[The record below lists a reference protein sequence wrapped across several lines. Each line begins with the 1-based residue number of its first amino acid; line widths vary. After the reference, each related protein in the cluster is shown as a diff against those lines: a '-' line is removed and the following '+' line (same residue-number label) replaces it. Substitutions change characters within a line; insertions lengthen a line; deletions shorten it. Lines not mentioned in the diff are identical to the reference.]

1 MHSGGGRASGGSR
14 RPLPGDGA
22 VPGPPLAA
30 DGDDPGWIADYYRRL
45 RRATV
50 VPVDAA
56 DREVQYLRTW
66 AVGPLVP
73 RLALPPGRGK
83 TGVAANQAG
92 SDRTAPDLPATLVPR
107 LAAGVEPIGEYQGSG
122 LAEAT
127 YLVRNADGQVVHLSR
142 LLYLVVSAI
151 DGRRTVS
158 EVAAQVTVGFG
169 RTVSA
174 GNIEFL
180 LANKLLPL
188 GLLAAADPAAA
199 TGAPGQDAAL
209 LTLKLR
215 RTIVPEAGVQLLARV
230 FRPLFRPDLVTGMLA
245 TLVASDAWL
254 FGTGRLGSASR
265 YVLLHP
271 LLLLLVLGL
280 SVVSMLFHECGHA
293 AACRYGGARPG
304 VIGMGIYVLWP
315 AFFTDVT
322 DAYRLGRAGRIRT
335 DLGGVYFNA
344 IFVLLLTGIYL
355 GTGYAPLAAAVMLIH
370 LEILQQLMPSLRLDG
385 YFILADL
392 IGVPDLFRHIG
403 PTLRSLVPGRPANP
417 GLRKLK
423 RSARI
428 SVTIWVLIVVPVLFL
443 QLGWIILNGPR
454 LARTFTSSL
463 LAQLQAMTTQ
473 FGQHAI
479 AAGLLT
485 VISVVLL
492 VLPMAG
498 LAYVLLRTAHSTFRL
513 VVRATRRRPVLRIPA
528 VAATLLVAA
537 ALAAHWGILPV
548 KLHGAGPRSALAGQ
562 LTNAP
567 AGQLTGTRPVSGP
580 TPAPV
585 PAPAAAPA
593 PAATFTRPAS
603 RTASRVAARPAGR
616 TAKRSA
622 VRAALPPAVVLAPV
636 DAAGFDV
643 LESAQQDPGNED
655 SAEAQAAIDGNPATA
670 WHTEYYLGNPVFGGL
685 KKGSGL
691 IVDMGRAVR
700 ISSVTVTFGSVP
712 GADVSLEVGNHDTLS
727 AATLAT
733 FRTVAAAND
742 IGGTHTFTARHSARG
757 RYVLIWFTKLPPAGS
772 GQFAA
777 EIFSIVVRGWR

>member
-14 RPLPGDGA
+14 RPLSGDGA
-22 VPGPPLAA
+22 VPGPPLAE
-30 DGDDPGWIADYYRRL
+30 GDPGWIADYYRRL
-45 RRATV
+45 RRAAV

-66 AVGPLVP
+66 AVGPVVP
-73 RLALPPGRGK
+73 RLALPPGRRRA
-83 TGVAANQAG
+83 GVATDQPG
-92 SDRTAPDLPATLVPR
+92 SDQAAPDLAATLVPR

-127 YLVRNADGQVVHLSR
+127 FLVRNAGGQVVHLSR

-158 EVAAQVTVGFG
+158 EVAGQVTIGFG
-169 RTVSA
+169 RSVSA

-180 LANKLLPL
+180 LARKLVPL
-188 GLLAAADPAAA
+188 GLLAAAGPAAA
-199 TGAPGQDAAL
+199 GAPGQDAAL

-215 RTIVPEAGVQLLARV
+215 RTVVTEARVQVLARV
-230 FRPLFRPDLVTGMLA
+230 FSPLFRPDLVTGMLA

-315 AFFTDVT
+315 AFFTNVT
-322 DAYRLGRAGRIRT
+322 DSYRLGRAGRIRT

-344 IFVLLLTGIYL
+344 IFVLVLTGAYL
-355 GTGYAPLAAAVMLIH
+355 GTGYAPLASAVVLIH
-370 LEILQQLMPSLRLDG
+370 LEIIQQLMPSLRLDG

-392 IGVPDLFRHIG
+392 IGVPDLFRRIG
-403 PTLRSLVPGRPANP
+403 PTLRSLVPGRPADP
-417 GLRKLK
+417 GLGKLK

-443 QLGWIILNGPR
+443 QLGWVILNGPR
-454 LARTFTSSL
+454 LARTFASSL
-463 LAQLQAMTTQ
+463 LAQLQALTTQ
-473 FGQHAI
+473 FGHHAI

-485 VISVVLL
+485 VISTVLL

-498 LAYVLLRTAHSTFRL
+498 LSYVLLRTAGGTFRRVL
-513 VVRATRRRPVLRIPA
+513 VATRRRPVLRLPA
-528 VAATLLVAA
+528 VVATLLTAA

-548 KLHGAGPRSALAGQ
+548 KIHGAGPRPALAGH
-562 LTNAP
+562 LTAP
-567 AGQLTGTRPVSGP
+567 APS
-580 TPAPV
+580 
-585 PAPAAAPA
+585 
-593 PAATFTRPAS
+593 PAATFTRPAK
-603 RTASRVAARPAGR
+603 RPAARSP
-616 TAKRSA
+616 
-622 VRAALPPAVVLAPV
+622 LPPAVVLRPV
-636 DAAGFDV
+636 GAAGFDV
-643 LESAQQDPGNED
+643 LETPQQGPGNED
-655 SAEAQAAIDGNPATA
+655 SADAPAAIDGDPATA
-670 WHTEYYLGNPVFGGL
+670 WHTDYYLGNPVFGGL

-691 IVDMGRAVR
+691 IVDMGRPVR

-712 GADVSLEVGNHDTLS
+712 GADVSLEVGNRDTRS
-727 AATLAT
+727 AATLAM
-733 FRTVAAAND
+733 FRLVAAADD
-742 IGGTHTFTARHSARG
+742 IGGTHTFTARRAARG
-757 RYVLIWFTKLPPAGS
+757 RYVLIWLTKLPPAGS

-777 EIFSIVVRGWR
+777 EIFSIVVRGRS